1 MLDLEG
7 LLHKANDEGASDIH
21 LKTGNPPILR
31 VDGELRRVEG
41 PLLTAD
47 DMETALAS
55 IASHDEI
62 ERFKKE
68 KELDTGF
75 SLQDVVR
82 FRVNVCQEQGEIRIV
97 LRLIPMEVSSIEAL
111 NLPKV
116 LDDVCNSKNGII
128 LVTGPTG
135 SGKSTTIAAMIDKI
149 NSTRADHIV
158 TIEDPIE
165 FVHKDKT
172 GIVSQRQVGIDTE
185 SFKMA
190 LRAALR
196 QDPDVIFIGEMR
208 DAETVETALSS
219 AETGH
224 LVFSTL
230 HTVNA
235 VETLTR
241 IMDFFP
247 PYHQEPIRKM
257 LAAVLRCI
265 VSQRL
270 VTKLEATGRTVA
282 AEVLIG
288 NLTVR
293 EYLMKGAGFGEMTK
307 LMEDGYSTYGMQTFD
322 QALYDL
328 WKATTISEEEALE
341 NATSPKDLKLRMEGL
356 TGG

>member
-7 LLHKANDEGASDIH
+7 LLYKAKDEGASDIH

-31 VDGELRRVEG
+31 VDGELGRVEG

-62 ERFKKE
+62 ERFKKD

-82 FRVNVCQEQGEIRIV
+82 FRVNVCQEQGDIRIV
-97 LRLIPMEVSSIEAL
+97 LRLIPMEVSSIEGL

-116 LDDVCNSKNGII
+116 LDDVCNNKNGII

-257 LAAVLRCI
+257 LASVLRGI

-270 VTKLEATGRTVA
+270 VSRLEGGGRTVA

-328 WKATTISEEEALE
+328 WKSKTISEEEALE